1 MNQNSPQTETGRQ
14 SANPGPAAQRPAE
27 RDSAEHAIAGQAIA
41 GQAAAEQVVSHGVV
55 SHGAEQLDVRARPE
69 LRAASAWIA
78 PTATVVGNVTLG
90 DQASVWFGA
99 VVRGDCEAVSIGAR
113 SNVQDLCCLH
123 ADPGFPCTIGA
134 DVTIGHA
141 AVVHGATVEDE
152 VLIGIRATVLNGA
165 RIGAGSL
172 IGAAA
177 LVTEGAVIPPR
188 SLVLGVPGK
197 VVRQLT
203 DGDIERIRRGSQH
216 YVAAAAQFKQVE
228 SQR

>member
-1 MNQNSPQTETGRQ
+1 MNSHSPQTEIDREPAGKGA
-14 SANPGPAAQRPAE
+14 AN
-27 RDSAEHAIAGQAIA
+27 RDSAA
-41 GQAAAEQVVSHGVV
+41 S
-55 SHGAEQLDVRARPE
+55 SSTHGAEQLDVRIRPE

-99 VVRGDCEAVSIGAR
+99 VVRGDCEAVSIGPR

-123 ADPGFPCTIGA
+123 ADPGFPCKIGA

-165 RIGAGSL
+165 HIGAGSL

-216 YVAAAAQFKQVE
+216 YVAAAAQFKQAE
-228 SQR
+228 TETETENQSTATNAPDARKSH

>member
-1 MNQNSPQTETGRQ
+1 MNQKSPQTETDHQLAVQGSTTQ
-14 SANPGPAAQRPAE
+14 DPGQPPAAQPSSSQSS
-27 RDSAEHAIAGQAIA
+27 SA
-41 GQAAAEQVVSHGVV
+41 
-55 SHGAEQLDVRARPE
+55 HGAEQLDVRVRRE

-90 DQASVWFGA
+90 EQASVWFGA
-99 VVRGDCEAVSIGAR
+99 VVRGDCEAVTIGPR

-177 LVTEGAVIPPR
+177 LVTEGALIPPR

-203 DGDIERIRRGSQH
+203 DGDVERIRRGSQH
-216 YVAAAAQFKQVE
+216 YVAAAAQFKLAE
-228 SQR
+228 SEQA